1 MIKVDHQNCGFD
13 SFFTRFPK
21 SDAVLK
27 KARQRLYILQFK
39 HVPAYRLEHFRRPQ
53 RRERK
58 LHANMYAWF
67 CHVFLTVFG
76 RRKQKT
82 DYVSRNLIVLLR
94 WGPVNAIQ
102 TNAFSWTSPQK
113 LIPTNVSVM
122 FVCISISIPFSF
134 HFHGHS
140 DEKRFLFMSLLALY
154 IHRLSMYKQ
163 HYYFFSS
170 STAAQSER

>member
-1 MIKVDHQNCGFD
+1 MMMVDHENFGFD
-13 SFFTRFPK
+13 SFFTPFPK

-39 HVPAYRLEHFRRPQ
+39 YVPTYRLEHFRRPQ

-67 CHVFLTVFG
+67 CHAFLFVFG

-82 DYVSRNLIVLLR
+82 DNVSRNLIVLLR

-102 TNAFSWTSPQK
+102 TNAFPWTPPQK
-113 LIPTNVSVM
+113 LIPTHVSVL
-122 FVCISISIPFSF
+122 FVCISISIPLSF
-134 HFHGHS
+134 I
-140 DEKRFLFMSLLALY
+140 FMAIAMKSVFVHELASLVHTSPTY
-154 IHRLSMYKQ
+154 V
-163 HYYFFSS
+163 
-170 STAAQSER
+170 

>member
-1 MIKVDHQNCGFD
+1 MAFNCRPYTYLFVLQALDDQGWPSKLRFRCV
-13 SFFTRFPK
+13 FTRFPK

-67 CHVFLTVFG
+67 CHVCLTVLN
-76 RRKQKT
+76 RRKPKT

-94 WGPVNAIQ
+94 WGAVNAIR
-102 TNAFSWTSPQK
+102 TIAFPWTPSQK
-113 LIPTNVSVM
+113 LIHTHVSC
-122 FVCISISIPFSF
+122 FGALLVCSS

-140 DEKRFLFMSLLALY
+140 DETRFFHELASFVHTSPKY
-154 IHRLSMYKQ
+154 V
-163 HYYFFSS
+163 
-170 STAAQSER
+170 